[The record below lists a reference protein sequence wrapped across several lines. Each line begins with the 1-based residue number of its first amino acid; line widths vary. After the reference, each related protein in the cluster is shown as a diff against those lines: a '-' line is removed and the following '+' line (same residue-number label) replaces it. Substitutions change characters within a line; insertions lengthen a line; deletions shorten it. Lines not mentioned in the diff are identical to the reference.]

1 MERSTLPH
9 LVTDSFT
16 DRGLYLFVLKN
27 GLFMVDTILDHRLD
41 EPNAALFLV
50 FQVVDVPFALN
61 YRLIGSSI

>member
-16 DRGLYLFVLKN
+16 DRDLYLFVLKN

-50 FQVVDVPFALN
+50 FQFVDVPFALN